1 MIKVTVEYL
10 VDEKELEKEL
20 EIIRRAYTEALKN
33 KKMTDVE
40 IIQNTLLTGA
50 KYDIKAKITRQA
62 NLAINTLLN
71 YSIISNEEAEEMRM
85 RNARKLCEEASTKLL
100 LPMIMLLLVVMILIM
115 FPAFSNVGV

>member
-10 VDEKELEKEL
+10 VGEKELEKEL
-20 EIIRRAYTEALKN
+20 EIIKRVYTEALREEKP
-33 KKMTDVE
+33 TDVE

-71 YSIISNEEAEEMRM
+71 YSVIDKEKANELRESI
-85 RNARKLCEEASTKLL
+85 K
-100 LPMIMLLLVVMILIM
+100 
-115 FPAFSNVGV
+115 

>member
-10 VDEKELEKEL
+10 IDEKEFEKEL

-40 IIQNTLLTGA
+40 IIQNTLLIGS

-71 YSIISNEEAEEMRM
+71 SGNISNEEAEKIRRE
-85 RNARKLCEEASTKLL
+85 
-100 LPMIMLLLVVMILIM
+100 IL
-115 FPAFSNVGV
+115 

>member
-20 EIIRRAYTEALKN
+20 EIIRWAYTEALKN

-71 YSIISNEEAEEMRM
+71 YSIISNEEAEEMRI
-85 RNARKLCEEASTKLL
+85 AY
-100 LPMIMLLLVVMILIM
+100 
-115 FPAFSNVGV
+115 

>member
-1 MIKVTVEYL
+1 MIKVTVDYYL
-10 VDEKELEKEL
+10 DTEDYKKEL

-40 IIQNTLLTGA
+40 IIQNTWA

-71 YSIISNEEAEEMRM
+71 YSIISNEEAEEMRI
-85 RNARKLCEEASTKLL
+85 AY
-100 LPMIMLLLVVMILIM
+100 
-115 FPAFSNVGV
+115 

>member
-40 IIQNTLLTGA
+40 IIQNIKLQHYKQRRSRRNENCLLIFLKG
-50 KYDIKAKITRQA
+50 IK
-62 NLAINTLLN
+62 L
-71 YSIISNEEAEEMRM
+71 
-85 RNARKLCEEASTKLL
+85 
-100 LPMIMLLLVVMILIM
+100 
-115 FPAFSNVGV
+115 

>member
-10 VDEKELEKEL
+10 IDEKEIEKEI

-40 IIQNTLLTGA
+40 IIQNTLLAGS
-50 KYDIKAKITRQA
+50 KYEIKRNINTKA

-71 YSIISNEEAEEMRM
+71 YGVIDKEKANELRESI
-85 RNARKLCEEASTKLL
+85 K
-100 LPMIMLLLVVMILIM
+100 
-115 FPAFSNVGV
+115 

>member
-33 KKMTDVE
+33 K
-40 IIQNTLLTGA
+40 
-50 KYDIKAKITRQA
+50 

-71 YSIISNEEAEEMRM
+71 YSIISNEEAEEMRI
-85 RNARKLCEEASTKLL
+85 AY
-100 LPMIMLLLVVMILIM
+100 
-115 FPAFSNVGV
+115 